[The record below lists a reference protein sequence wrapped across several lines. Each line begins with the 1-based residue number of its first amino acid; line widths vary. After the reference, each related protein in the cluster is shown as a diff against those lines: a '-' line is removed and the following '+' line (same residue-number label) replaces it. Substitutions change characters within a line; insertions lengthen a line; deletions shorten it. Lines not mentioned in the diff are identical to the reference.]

1 MRRLAVRPV
10 PRRARPS
17 RGPARLSVRQVLR
30 ILGPGLISAGS
41 DLDPTTIA
49 TLAIVGSLVGY
60 QLLWLIVLLLPM
72 LITIQVIS
80 ARVGVVARQGL
91 EGVIRDRFGRT
102 WAFVAMLLVVSVNLL
117 TLAADIEG
125 GAAAMEILTGQDWRW
140 FVLPLALLLAA
151 LLVLGGYYGVQRVLR
166 YVLAVFITYIAAAF
180 LSGPDWGSVLRGL
193 VPTVSTDPDYL
204 AGALALLG
212 TTLTSYVYFWETIE
226 VHEERRPLSHLWVVE
241 LDAAIGMV
249 GTVILSGFITITT
262 AATLW
267 SRGETVQTAQD
278 AARALVPAAGPL
290 AGGLF
295 AVGLLTSAVLA
306 IPVLA
311 STTAY
316 VLSDAFRWNAS
327 MANPAAGD
335 TRAFYLVLLGSL
347 VVAVAVAYAGIEP
360 FRLLFLAGI
369 AGGIGTPILLVL
381 LLLVSADRLVMGN
394 QPVEPVLRIIG
405 WATALSVGLA
415 AVLFLAQQI
424 L

>member
-295 AVGLLTSAVLA
+295 AVGLLASAVLA